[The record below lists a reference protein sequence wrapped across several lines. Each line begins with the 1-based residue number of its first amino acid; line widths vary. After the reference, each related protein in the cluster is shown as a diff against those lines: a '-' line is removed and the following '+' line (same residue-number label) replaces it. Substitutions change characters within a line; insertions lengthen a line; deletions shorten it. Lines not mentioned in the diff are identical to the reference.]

1 MRESL
6 AVVVR
11 LLRLSGSLRELWDRA
26 AAFLG
31 WRFGRNLCMVIT
43 LNILT
48 VGCSLS
54 VLLTVKSACQ
64 VRSLLGLP
72 KGLKARL

>member
-1 MRESL
+1 M

-48 VGCSLS
+48 VGC
-54 VLLTVKSACQ
+54 
-64 VRSLLGLP
+64 
-72 KGLKARL
+72 